1 LKRLFIYI
9 FLTFG
14 VLALLYSADDL
25 KGAMQFQ
32 DALVKVAE
40 KAFPSVVVIK
50 IKSRVANNSGDP
62 LIFED
67 IFGNYYYSQRRRQQP
82 DTVQTGQGS
91 GFIVRED
98 GHILTANHVVAG
110 GAEIVATLHD
120 GREFPARVVGRDKLS
135 DLALIKID
143 VPEKLPVLKF
153 ANSDKVKVGH
163 IAIAVGTPFT
173 LDYTM
178 TLGIVSQKGRSA
190 GINMYEN
197 YIQTDAVINPG
208 NSGGP
213 LLDIKGDVIG
223 INDFIL
229 AGGSGITPVNS
240 GLGFAIP
247 GNMASDIV
255 DQLIRNKEVIRPWLG
270 VSMQTLTQ
278 QMKEQLKVKSGVLVR
293 EVFSGHPAAE
303 AGIEPGDI
311 IVQIGN
317 VNVNAPQEV
326 QMAVLKY
333 RPGDKIPV
341 SLFREGKKMELKL
354 TAGNQKAYMDGEE
367 NKVGSARSSGGIFA
381 DFGIKLG
388 EKKGNVY
395 IAEVKPNSPA
405 ELGNLVKGMRI
416 YGVNRYKI
424 NSISDAEKA
433 ASINSDSLL
442 LYVEDDHSRYFIVL
456 SR

>member
-1 LKRLFIYI
+1 MKRLCIYI
-9 FLTFG
+9 LSAFVFS
-14 VLALLYSADDL
+14 ALLYSADDL

-50 IKSRVANNSGDP
+50 IKNRVGNNSGDP

-67 IFGNYYYSQRRRQQP
+67 IFGNYYYSQKKRQQP
-82 DTVQTGQGS
+82 ETVQTGQGS

-110 GAEIVATLHD
+110 GSEIVATLHD

-143 VPEKLPVLKF
+143 APEKLPVLKF
-153 ANSDKVKVGH
+153 ADSDKVKVGH

-213 LLDIKGDVIG
+213 LLDIKGEVIG

-247 GNMASDIV
+247 ANMASDIV
-255 DQLIRNKEVIRPWLG
+255 EQLIRNKEVTRPWLG
-270 VSMQTLTQ
+270 VSMQSLTA
-278 QMKEQLKVKSGVLVR
+278 QMKEQFKVKSGVLVR

-303 AGIEPGDI
+303 CGIEPGDI
-311 IVQIGN
+311 ITQIGKLN
-317 VNVNAPQEV
+317 VNTPQEV

-333 RPGDKIPV
+333 KPGDKIPLA
-341 SLFREGKKMELKL
+341 LFRDGKRMDLKL
-354 TAGNQKAYMDGEE
+354 TAGNQKAYMNSDGG
-367 NKVGSARSSGGIFA
+367 KTASPSPGSVFESL
-381 DFGIKLG
+381 GIKLG
-388 EKKGNVY
+388 EKQGNVY
-395 IAEVKPNSPA
+395 ISEVKPNSPA
-405 ELGNLVKGMRI
+405 GLGNLVKGMRI

-433 ASINSDSLL
+433 ASINPDSIL
-442 LYVEDDHSRYFIVL
+442 LYVEDAHSRYFIVL
-456 SR
+456 SK